1 MTPRKA
7 NKNKAVGKVYIGVKV
22 PAEHAAVLKTMAQRM
37 DVTVSQLF
45 RRMVRESIAGA
56 KHLLAEK
63 PF

>member
-1 MTPRKA
+1 MKA
-7 NKNKAVGKVYIGVKV
+7 GKQSKTKGTDRIYIGVKL
-22 PAEHAAVLKTMAQRM
+22 PAEHAKELRAVALRM
-37 DVTVSQLF
+37 DMTVSQLF